1 MRIEGGI
8 GLKTILSNLRHGF
21 RTLSHMNWVSAS
33 GFHLA
38 GLLGVVGLVLAIRDG
53 KVGNLTSLPWFL
65 ERSSGS
71 EKNWLVPGLQNL
83 GNNCFL
89 NVILQALA
97 SCLYFQPFLQKVI
110 EECELSMDEEQ
121 VASLPL
127 TAALAA
133 LLEELCE
140 VGGGRVVLS
149 PRRLMLAMSHHIP
162 NFNLT
167 AQQDAAEAFLHL
179 LSSLREEFSDCFLPN
194 QCSLV
199 DVFASSCRI
208 LIPKR
213 EDRSEQERWRKH
225 FLGPF
230 DGILGSIL
238 TCQSCSSQISMSFE
252 SFHSLPLSPVLNN
265 GSTIMVGCTLEDCL
279 KQFIVAEHVENYHC
293 SNCWHIAGIKYLS
306 SAEANEMEIEKL
318 RRCSEQETCDCRR
331 LLRLKTLPWSNKF
344 SYTLKQLSLARCP
357 KILCIHLKR
366 VSINMFGEPVKLQ
379 GHISFPLNFDLL
391 PFITRGVGINSWGE
405 NLQRKQVMLQYEK
418 PKPLSNHFNMQFDTR
433 KLNYIYGLMGE
444 DVHSNEFASDEAECM
459 VKLHAVK
466 GESNMTQT
474 EGCSK
479 SMSAIMHMQSDDDK
493 VTVPP
498 EGCLYRLVSVV
509 EHFGRA
515 GSGHYTVYRSV
526 RADSYKEVHDE
537 QFEPASMSWFCISD
551 SEVHRVSEKD
561 VLDAEASLLFYE
573 KIV

>member
-1 MRIEGGI
+1 
-8 GLKTILSNLRHGF
+8 
-21 RTLSHMNWVSAS
+21 
-33 GFHLA
+33 
-38 GLLGVVGLVLAIRDG
+38 
-53 KVGNLTSLPWFL
+53 
-65 ERSSGS
+65 
-71 EKNWLVPGLQNL
+71 
-83 GNNCFL
+83 
-89 NVILQALA
+89 
-97 SCLYFQPFLQKVI
+97 
-110 EECELSMDEEQ
+110 
-121 VASLPL
+121 
-127 TAALAA
+127 
-133 LLEELCE
+133 
-140 VGGGRVVLS
+140 
-149 PRRLMLAMSHHIP
+149 
-162 NFNLT
+162 
-167 AQQDAAEAFLHL
+167 
-179 LSSLREEFSDCFLPN
+179 
-194 QCSLV
+194 
-199 DVFASSCRI
+199 
-208 LIPKR
+208 
-213 EDRSEQERWRKH
+213 
-225 FLGPF
+225 
-230 DGILGSIL
+230 
-238 TCQSCSSQISMSFE
+238 MSFE
-252 SFHSLPLSPVLNN
+252 SFHSLPLSPVLDN

-306 SAEANEMEIEKL
+306 SVEANEMEIEKL

-379 GHISFPLNFDLL
+379 GHISFPLNVDLL

-405 NLQRKQVMLQYEK
+405 NLQRKQMKLQYEK

-444 DVHSNEFASDEAECM
+444 DAHSNEFSSDESERM

-466 GESNMTQT
+466 GESNMAQT

-498 EGCLYRLVSVV
+498 ESCLYRLVSVV
-509 EHFGRA
+509 EHFGKA

-526 RADSYKEVHDE
+526 RADSYKEVPDE

-573 KIV
+573 KID